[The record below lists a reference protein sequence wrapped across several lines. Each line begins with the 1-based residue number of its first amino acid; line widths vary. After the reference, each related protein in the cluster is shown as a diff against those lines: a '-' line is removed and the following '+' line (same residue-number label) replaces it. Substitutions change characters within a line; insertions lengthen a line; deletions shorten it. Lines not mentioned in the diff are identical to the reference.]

1 MPRSGTLTL
10 LFSDLVNSTDHL
22 ENAGD
27 EDGQRFFRAHHKL
40 ISEAIVA
47 CAGEELQWLGDG
59 ALAAFESSAD
69 AVRCAIKIQQ
79 TARRPV
85 ANLKFEVRVGIH
97 CGEAVRQ
104 EQGYFGTAV
113 VVARRLCNEADAG
126 QILCSKLV
134 ADLLSS
140 RAFKFRSLG
149 PLRLKGINEPIE
161 ACETLYERNDPIALL
176 NRTPFVGR
184 GSQIKRLLAKLEL
197 ACNGHGAIAML
208 QGEPGIGKT
217 RVVEEFTDVARQ
229 HRAIVLRGA
238 CYDGEF
244 QPPYGPFAE
253 AITDYARIA
262 SASELKA
269 VLRDGASSIL
279 RIAPS
284 LRRQLGDVPEPQGTM
299 DKEEERFRLLDVVA
313 QTLIAVSQGAPLVLV
328 LDDLHWADRGTAAML
343 NHVAHFVSSNPIL
356 LIGAYRDAEVDGRH
370 PLAPVVASIRRLPNF
385 ENIALQ
391 GLAGGEVEELLNIV
405 GDQET
410 PSELVNAISSET
422 SGNPFF
428 IRELLMHLVE
438 EGKILS
444 DGQQWSAKLDI
455 EALGIPDGVRE
466 IVGRRVQR
474 LSDDA
479 RTLLSIGA
487 AFKGEFSFD
496 VAANV
501 ANLDEVAALNALDEG
516 LKAQLL
522 RPGAGTD
529 KFDFSHAL
537 IRHTLYSVLNPARRV
552 RLHRSIAETM
562 EQHWGERAAEHAAEV
577 AYHFWR
583 SASASGR
590 ADRGVDYSIAAANNA
605 EAACAYD
612 EVVAFLRIAL
622 EMVATRDPRRTGLL
636 ARLGLA
642 LAWTLN
648 GDGAYDTAILASE
661 QIAATDGSD
670 AAATYLDTVVQELFA
685 PGLTRHSWRLAREGL
700 RLVGDRRDM
709 TWARLREID
718 LAREEAED
726 PGNPGIRVDSEGQ
739 REWRAVLRTLPTET
753 VKIHRADTRYDSRLE
768 IINDPNPNAAS
779 LLLLAGEY
787 KRALPL
793 WQKDAGDAE
802 SRGRIGWAVTA
813 LGNVACCHV
822 ALGEFEAARATMARG
837 HLLVARVSSS
847 PSGPKYNLN
856 LISAR
861 HDLRVATDQGW
872 EELLQDPGGL
882 DVLNS
887 PKPEDNWAF
896 AMIRACGAYFFSRI
910 NQETIALEWIA
921 SLRNAFER
929 GAPWEP
935 TYSAVLCDAAAVLWS
950 LDRTESASIIEHC
963 ILNKILVPDFRYPMR
978 DSRLSLARL
987 CALQN
992 RFDEASDWFARARE
1006 VLDEQGA
1013 RPLRA
1018 LADYDEAT
1026 MYLRRS
1032 VNGDMRS
1039 ALPLLESARDQ
1050 FRSIGMTGWLQRADD
1065 TLSHAIAA

>member
-10 LFSDLVNSTDHL
+10 LVSDLVNSTDHL
-22 ENAGD
+22 QNAGD
-27 EDGQRFFRAHHKL
+27 ETGQSFFRAHHKL
-40 ISEAIVA
+40 ITDAIKA

-59 ALAAFESSAD
+59 VLAAFDSSAD

-85 ANLKFEVRVGIH
+85 ANLRFEIRIGIH

-134 ADLLSS
+134 AELLSS
-140 RAFKFRSLG
+140 RAFKFRPLG
-149 PLRLKGINEPIE
+149 PFKLKGINEPIE

-184 GSQIKRLLAKLEL
+184 AQQLKRLLAKLEL
-197 ACNGHGAIAML
+197 ACNSHGAIVML

-217 RVVEEFTDVARQ
+217 RLIEEFSDVARQ
-229 HRAIVLRGA
+229 HRTIVLRGA

-244 QPPYGPFAE
+244 QPPYGPFSEIIA
-253 AITDYARIA
+253 DYARIA

-269 VLRDGASSIL
+269 VLRDGASAMV

-284 LRRQLGDVPEPQGTM
+284 LRRHLGDIPEPQGAL
-299 DKEEERFRLLDVVA
+299 DREEERFRLLDVVA
-313 QTLIAVSQGAPLVLV
+313 QTLIAVSQSSPLVLI

-343 NHVAHFVSSNPIL
+343 SHVAHVVSSNPIL
-356 LIGAYRDAEVDGRH
+356 MIGAYRDAEVDERH
-370 PLAPVVASIRRLPNF
+370 PLAPVLASVRRLPNF

-391 GLAGGEVEELLNIV
+391 GLAGGEVGELLNIV
-405 GDQET
+405 GDQDA
-410 PSELVNAISSET
+410 PAELINAISSET

-444 DGQQWSAKLDI
+444 DGQQWEAKLDI
-455 EALGIPDGVRE
+455 ESLGIPDGVRE
-466 IVGRRVQR
+466 IVERRVQR

-479 RTLLSIGA
+479 RNLLSVGA

-496 VAANV
+496 VAAVV
-501 ANLDEVAALNALDEG
+501 ANLDEATALNALDEA

-522 RPGAGTD
+522 RAGAGTD

-537 IRHTLYSVLNPARRV
+537 IRHTLYSVLNPVRRV

-622 EMVATRDPRRTGLL
+622 ELVAPRDPRRTDLL

-648 GDGAYDTAILASE
+648 GDGAYDTAMLASE
-661 QIAATDGSD
+661 QIAASEGDH
-670 AAATYLDTVVQELFA
+670 AAAAYLDSVVQELSA

-700 RLVGDRRDM
+700 RLIGDRRDM
-709 TWARLREID
+709 VWARLREID

-726 PGNPGIRVDSEGQ
+726 ANNPGIRVDSQGQ
-739 REWRAVLRTLPTET
+739 REWRAVLTTLPRET
-753 VKIHRADTRYDSRLE
+753 VGIHRADTRYDSRLE
-768 IINDPNPNAAS
+768 IINDRNPNALS

-787 KRALPL
+787 KRALPI

-813 LGNVACCHV
+813 LGNVACAQI
-822 ALGEFEAARATMARG
+822 ALGEFEAARATMTRG
-837 HLLVARVSSS
+837 QLLVARVSNS

-856 LISAR
+856 LISAH
-861 HDLRVATDQGW
+861 HDLRVATDEGW
-872 EELLQDPGGL
+872 EQLLQDPGGM

-910 NQETIALEWIA
+910 SQEAMALEWIA

-935 TYSAVLCDAAAVLWS
+935 TYTAVVCDAAAALWS
-950 LDRTESASIIEHC
+950 LNRPESASIIERC
-963 ILNKILVPDFRYPMR
+963 ILNKVLAPDFRYPMR

-987 CALQN
+987 CALQK
-992 RFDEASDWFARARE
+992 RYDEAREWFAKARG

-1026 MYLRRS
+1026 MYLRRG
-1032 VNGDMRS
+1032 VNGDGRS
-1039 ALPLLESARDQ
+1039 ALSLLEDARDQ
-1050 FRSIGMTGWLQRADD
+1050 FRSIGMTGWLHRADN
-1065 TLSHAIAA
+1065 TLAQAIAA